1 MKLSILSLS
10 ASETSVSRVC
20 ARALKDAWIG
30 GGQSVALIDICSL
43 PPRWV
48 NDEGLPDLL
57 PEYAAADAE
66 LRGSDGI
73 VLAHPVYCYTASSPA
88 KAITEIFGQ
97 AFEKMPVGFIT
108 SAGTIRSHLAV
119 GDLMLSMMFE
129 QSTLCFPKSVL
140 ATKEDLDG
148 DLPGPELTARIRV
161 FADDFARF
169 ARALGPYR
177 NPTLLRAELQPLAQ
191 PVRFAGQGEG
201 CRAPYC
207 GATPGQ
213 R

>member
-10 ASETSVSRVC
+10 ASETSVSRAC
-20 ARALKDAWIG
+20 AHALKDAWIG
-30 GGQSVALIDICSL
+30 GGQSVVLIDICSL

-48 NDEGLPDLL
+48 NDEGLPALP
-57 PEYAAADAE
+57 PEYTAADAE
-66 LRGSDGI
+66 LRSSDGI

-88 KAITEIFGQ
+88 KAITEIFGH
-97 AFEKMPVGFIT
+97 AFEKMPVGFIA

-140 ATKEDLDG
+140 ATQEDLDG
-148 DLPGPELTARIRV
+148 GLPGPELAARIRA

-169 ARALGPYR
+169 ALALGPYR
-177 NPTLLRAELQPLAQ
+177 NSKQLRADL
-191 PVRFAGQGEG
+191 
-201 CRAPYC
+201 
-207 GATPGQ
+207 
-213 R
+213 

>member
-10 ASETSVSRVC
+10 ASETSVSRAC
-20 ARALKDAWIG
+20 AHALKDVWSG
-30 GGQSVALIDICSL
+30 GGHNSVVLIDICSL

-48 NDEGLPDLL
+48 NDGGLRALP

-66 LRGSDGI
+66 LRSSDGI

-97 AFEKMPVGFIT
+97 AFEKMPVGFIA

-148 DLPGPELTARIRV
+148 DLPGPELAARIRA

-169 ARALGPYR
+169 ARVLRTYR
-177 NPTLLRAELQPLAQ
+177 NPTLLRAELSDLANLGEITAQIQPQ
-191 PVRFAGQGEG
+191 I
-201 CRAPYC
+201 
-207 GATPGQ
+207 
-213 R
+213 